1 MGCLADEWAEVPA
14 ASLDES
20 DSGTADRLDDARLDL
35 RSVGYCVLCERLV
48 ERSLDGTCAAGH
60 PAEAIHGRMLLTA
73 EEAVPVL
80 PRFNLAA
87 FLIPLIWG
95 PANGQWVGA
104 LFLPIWLFADS
115 AIASA
120 VQYGGLMWIAAGVV
134 AAGTLGFQYFFAR
147 HANGV
152 AFRRVMGRL
161 SVEEY
166 LRRQRLW
173 AVAAV
178 PAAALLLGW
187 VVYFDLLLRPALKG

>member
-1 MGCLADEWAEVPA
+1 LADECAEVPA

-20 DSGTADRLDDARLDL
+20 DSGTTDGPDDARLDL

-48 ERSLDGTCAAGH
+48 ERGSGGTCSAGH
-60 PAEAIHGRMLLTA
+60 PAEAIHGRLLLA
-73 EEAVPVL
+73 ADEPVPVL

-120 VQYGGLMWIAAGVV
+120 VQHGGLMWIAAGVV

-166 LRRQRLW
+166 LRRQRMW
-173 AVAAV
+173 AIAAV

-187 VVYFDLLLRPALKG
+187 AVYFDLVLRPALMG

>member
-1 MGCLADEWAEVPA
+1 MLAAGP
-14 ASLDES
+14 DES
-20 DSGTADRLDDARLDL
+20 ERGAAGGIDDARLEL

-48 ERSLDGTCAAGH
+48 ERGSDGTCAAGH

-73 EEAVPVL
+73 EEPVPVL

-120 VQYGGLMWIAAGVV
+120 AQRGGLMWIAAGVV

-161 SVEEY
+161 SVAEY

-173 AVAAV
+173 AIAAV

-187 VVYFDLLLRPALKG
+187 AVYFDLVLRPALNG